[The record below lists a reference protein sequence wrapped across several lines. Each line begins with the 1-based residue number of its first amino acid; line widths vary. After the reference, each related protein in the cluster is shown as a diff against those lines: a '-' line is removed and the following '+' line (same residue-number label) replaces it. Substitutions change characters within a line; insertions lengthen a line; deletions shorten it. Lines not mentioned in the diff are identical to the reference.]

1 MLPESLNDAYIEA
14 VKACGGSKTVGLAIW
29 PAKGVEAAQ
38 RHLLACL
45 NPDRNERLSPDE
57 ALHIERLARERGCHV
72 VMQYR
77 AATLNYTEPQPIE
90 PEDERAKLHREF
102 IEASKQMAR
111 LAERIERIAAPAVRS
126 IA

>member
-1 MLPESLNDAYIEA
+1 MAGRVVERKSCHGR
-14 VKACGGSKTVGLAIW
+14 VLAFHSHSPRAI
-29 PAKGVEAAQ
+29 A
-38 RHLLACL
+38 
-45 NPDRNERLSPDE
+45 RNT
-57 ALHIERLARERGCHV
+57 
-72 VMQYR
+72 
-77 AATLNYTEPQPIE
+77 TLNYTEPQPIE